1 MTEVADG
8 ESLIPKPPTFS
19 EEEMRTCREA
29 GDYMPIL
36 FEWYRYVGLLCI
48 FFISIRPDSPA
59 YNAVPPQHYYVL
71 IGLLNRC
78 ARLMLSNLAL
88 SHEGNFGETT
98 VIVDRCIFESAVKI
112 IWLSYKASQDEFKRY
127 LADGL
132 KTELEFRAR
141 IELDIANDGGNIL
154 PIQTRML
161 KSIDRHIAASGLTPD
176 EIKATK
182 KQRDMAAIIDAL
194 GFDRLIYIT
203 AQKNWLSSCAWH
215 MDVTAV

>member
-8 ESLIPKPPTFS
+8 EALIPKPPTFS

-36 FEWYRYVGLLCI
+36 FEWYRYVGLLCV
-48 FFISIRPDSPA
+48 FCISIRPDSPA
-59 YNAVPPQHYYVL
+59 YNSVPPQHYYVL

-112 IWLSYKASQDEFKRY
+112 IWL
-127 LADGL
+127 
-132 KTELEFRAR
+132 
-141 IELDIANDGGNIL
+141 
-154 PIQTRML
+154 
-161 KSIDRHIAASGLTPD
+161 
-176 EIKATK
+176 
-182 KQRDMAAIIDAL
+182 
-194 GFDRLIYIT
+194 
-203 AQKNWLSSCAWH
+203 
-215 MDVTAV
+215 